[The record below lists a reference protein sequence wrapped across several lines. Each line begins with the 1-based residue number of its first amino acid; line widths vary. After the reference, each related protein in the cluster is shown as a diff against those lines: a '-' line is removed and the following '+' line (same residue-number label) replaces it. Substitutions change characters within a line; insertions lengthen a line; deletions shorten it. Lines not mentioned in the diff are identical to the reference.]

1 MAVNPKKLRPYDQ
14 PRRVR
19 GPLIPNRPDSAAS
32 LFLVFSVLWLIGA
45 VGLGALWALMLSF
58 PDQLRLSV
66 ELQLPIIGAFPIEAS
81 ATTVFNAFTHS
92 LVLGWLSNAAFAA
105 VLFITPRLLGARLV
119 GEQMAWGGMALWN
132 LGVISL
138 VVIDYLPSLAVGGS
152 LSVLGLL
159 AHGPLLLA
167 LLNVN
172 AAFWRT
178 LLASRH
184 GLPYVSIWFFGLALL
199 AFMGAYG
206 LAATA
211 QAAAIF
217 INLDPTATALVS
229 AFAARLIATFW
240 VLGTALGTL
249 FYIVPRATL
258 NALSGGG
265 MALASWLLWAGLS
278 AISGL
283 AALVDTSVPFFV
295 TTLGNVGTMLLVA
308 PVVLA
313 VGALATSMRGSWTAA
328 LIPGTLGFALVS
340 MAFLLAAALLE
351 AIGSLRSVQDLVR
364 GTEWMN
370 GASVFATLGAA
381 TFALFAFAEHAAP
394 RVFRRDWRG
403 SLLTDA
409 QHWATFGGALLS
421 GLALIGA
428 GIVHGSLRAD
438 RAPPEVVNGTLVWFR
453 VVAAGG
459 FGLVALGAVCA
470 LTTLFLIYTTARR
483 ADYAL
488 DEAVPAAGH

>member
-14 PRRVR
+14 PPRVR
-19 GPLIPNRPDSAAS
+19 GPLVPNRPDSAAA
-32 LFLVFSVLWLIGA
+32 LFLVFSFLWLIA
-45 VGLGALWALMLSF
+45 AAGLGALWALMLSF
-58 PDQLRLSV
+58 PDQLRLAV
-66 ELQLPIIGAFPIEAS
+66 ELQLPIVGAFPIEAS
-81 ATTVFNAFTHS
+81 ATTVFNAFTHT

-105 VLFITPRLLGARLV
+105 VLFITPRLLGVRLI

-138 VVIDYLPSLAVGGS
+138 VVVDYLPSLAVGGS

-178 LLASRH
+178 LLASRQ

-206 LAATA
+206 LAAAA

-217 INLDPTATALVS
+217 INLDPTATALVY
-229 AFAARLIATFW
+229 AFAARLVATFW
-240 VLGTALGTL
+240 ILGIALGTL
-249 FYIVPRATL
+249 LYVVPRATL
-258 NALSGGG
+258 NALSSGG

-283 AALVDTSVPFFV
+283 SALVDPSVPFFV

-313 VGALATSMRGSWTAA
+313 VGTLATSMRGSWAAA

-364 GTEWMN
+364 GTEWIT
-370 GASVFATLGAA
+370 GATVFATLGAA
-381 TFALFAFAEHAAP
+381 TFAFFAFADHAAP
-394 RVFRRDWRG
+394 RMLRRDWRG
-403 SLLTDA
+403 SILADA
-409 QHWATFGGALLS
+409 QHWATFSGALLS

-428 GIVHGSLRAD
+428 GIVHGSLRTDGA
-438 RAPPEVVNGTLVWFR
+438 APDAVNGTLVWFR
-453 VVAAGG
+453 VVASGG

-488 DEAVPAAGH
+488 AEAVPAAGD